1 MNESTYQICQVEQ
14 QQFLEAIVTAAKLS
28 ESKVMSAALVML
40 SKFLENKEN
49 IH

>member
-1 MNESTYQICQVEQ
+1 VEQ

-40 SKFLENKEN
+40 SKFLENKKMF
-49 IH
+49 IDIQVLC